1 MIFKRTLVENAL
13 IEILFYIQRSI
24 QIYLLIN
31 DNNNNN
37 YVNHCNNSCA
47 YEATGRKIIILA
59 GSS

>member
-31 DNNNNN
+31 DNNNN

-47 YEATGRKIIILA
+47 YEATGSKTIILA

>member
-13 IEILFYIQRSI
+13 IEILFYMQRSI

-31 DNNNNN
+31 DNN
-37 YVNHCNNSCA
+37 VNHCNNSCA
-47 YEATGRKIIILA
+47 YEATGSKIIILA

>member
-37 YVNHCNNSCA
+37 VNHCNNSCA
-47 YEATGRKIIILA
+47 YEATGSKTIILA